1 MHVGSDNLDM
11 SLLYLTFEDNTA
23 GKDGGALSLMFDNLH
38 FSVRYSTFHRNLA
51 DESGKP

>member
-1 MHVGSDNLDM
+1 
-11 SLLYLTFEDNTA
+11 
-23 GKDGGALSLMFDNLH
+23 KDGGALSLMFDNLH